1 MASTFIW
8 ARRCIPTQKESTFSD
23 PTGSSPTCVKTA
35 VRIRLQSAR
44 SIINH
49 QSSMHYEIFRNLSS
63 VFLWVLSKTV
73 HTMEKTRLTLSASW
87 FAMKIFQR
95 KEKMMRIFES
105 IWKIWILDTTLVSE
119 WTWKKKMISESAKS
133 MEINEMTWCSCNYAA
148 EICRKSGICRI
159 NIRSSQILEIQFK
172 FSNCDYRWFFFL
184 PNKGLF

>member
-1 MASTFIW
+1 MSLSAPKLPTSYSNKLKEIVKRRIETFNLILETSIFCLERRQSSQQLHLAEMASTFIW

-49 QSSMHYEIFRNLSS
+49 QSSMHYEIFRNLSA

-95 KEKMMRIFES
+95 KRKEKMMRIFES
-105 IWKIWILDTTLVSE
+105 I
-119 WTWKKKMISESAKS
+119 
-133 MEINEMTWCSCNYAA
+133 
-148 EICRKSGICRI
+148 
-159 NIRSSQILEIQFK
+159 
-172 FSNCDYRWFFFL
+172 
-184 PNKGLF
+184 